1 MKVKFSTF
9 EKVNQFVDVITGFES
24 DIDLVS
30 GRYVVN
36 AKSVMGV
43 YSLDLSKELELK
55 IYERADGD
63 TEKLVQA
70 LRDLN
75 VIAE

>member
-9 EKVNQFVDVITGFES
+9 EKVNRFVDVITGFES